1 MTELPENILYNR
13 SEFDLEKP
21 NRKLSKLC
29 DNIKIDYLDL
39 LHIMKKEESKGK
51 KFYFVRDVHWNANGH
66 IFAAKEI
73 YKDMKSKRWIK

>member
-39 LHIMKKEESKGK
+39 LPILKKKYLKVRSFISCVMAIGMLTVTVLWQK
-51 KFYFVRDVHWNANGH
+51 KYT
-66 IFAAKEI
+66 K
-73 YKDMKSKRWIK
+73 M